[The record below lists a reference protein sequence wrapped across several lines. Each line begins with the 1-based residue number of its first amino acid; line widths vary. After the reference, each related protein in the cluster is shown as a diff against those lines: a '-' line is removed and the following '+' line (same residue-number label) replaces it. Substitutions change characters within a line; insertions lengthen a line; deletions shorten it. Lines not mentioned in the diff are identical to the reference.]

1 MISTVKPFKQLKNLL
16 FSSVALTLLL
26 FSNWCVDAQT
36 AGTASVQGTIS
47 DSTAIVRYLVLPR
60 RPDGTENHTE
70 EELAALVTR
79 DAMIG
84 VIPVALG
91 AGGSSP

>member
-1 MISTVKPFKQLKNLL
+1 VSEPRAVLAEF
-16 FSSVALTLLL
+16 
-26 FSNWCVDAQT
+26 
-36 AGTASVQGTIS
+36 GTHIPGDVEIRVS

-84 VIPVALG
+84 VIPVVLG
-91 AGGSSP
+91 AEESSP